1 MYIDR
6 HAYKTIKM
14 LCYMSQKSFF
24 VKQTPE
30 EMRNTLKVKQIF
42 MQRSLVDHIWNL
54 DKKNE
59 AIEIRTSLI
68 PAAFRAQVKT
78 QARASR
84 KNYKHG
90 LVINLDQPQTREQAY
105 EYPYTPLI
113 ARMRS
118 LETSLRDL
126 REEEINFIG
135 LAWHPVQTRDRRWRV
150 VPFDAALEGTKLYDY
165 AVNRAGNIEVNEKYT
180 EAAVVQREG
189 GQVFCS
195 VPSRTKGRKR
205 YNLTLMNVP
214 IKQGKEKNAII
225 WGLKSQYE
233 IGAEPERTTF
243 LHHLRYAFASGS
255 QGSDILVF
263 GPHEVAAY
271 LAVIR
276 KYWDGLENTV
286 PLEMN
291 PFPFPSKA
299 WASFYDALNNN
310 VMIYDPTLVSKDKLR
325 NLHLDEKCMLLA
337 RSIKVK
343 GAYETAFWDPQRD
356 GQIKKYW
363 K

>member
-1 MYIDR
+1 
-6 HAYKTIKM
+6 M

-291 PFPFPSKA
+291 PFPLPSKK

-310 VMIYDPTLVSKDKLR
+310 VMIYDPTLSGKDKLR

-343 GAYETAFWDPQRD
+343 GPYETAFWDPQRD